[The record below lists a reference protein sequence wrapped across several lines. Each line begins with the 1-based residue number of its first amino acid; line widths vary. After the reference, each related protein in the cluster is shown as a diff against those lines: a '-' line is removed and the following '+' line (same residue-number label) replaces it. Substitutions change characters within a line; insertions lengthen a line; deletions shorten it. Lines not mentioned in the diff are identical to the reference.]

1 MSGCGCGS
9 VCPTTARRNA
19 AFRRV
24 LWIVLALNAVMFLVE
39 GIAGW
44 LGRSAALQ
52 GDSLDFLGDAANYGI
67 ALFVLGRSVTW
78 KAGSALVKGLT
89 MAAFGVF
96 VLAMVGWRAMTGTV
110 PEPLVMGGIGFLA
123 LAVNVAA
130 ALLLYRYREGDAN
143 MRSVWI
149 CSRNDAMAN
158 VAVIVAGGVVIATGQ
173 GWADWLVGLFI
184 AGLSLQGAHS
194 IIRHASREL
203 KDARAGLTP
212 ASPVA

>member
-78 KAGSALVKGLT
+78 KAGSALVIGKKTQGPVIRVVQQISP
-89 MAAFGVF
+89 AATG
-96 VLAMVGWRAMTGTV
+96 GEMTG
-110 PEPLVMGGIGFLA
+110 PRIG
-123 LAVNVAA
+123 
-130 ALLLYRYREGDAN
+130 
-143 MRSVWI
+143 
-149 CSRNDAMAN
+149 
-158 VAVIVAGGVVIATGQ
+158 
-173 GWADWLVGLFI
+173 
-184 AGLSLQGAHS
+184 S
-194 IIRHASREL
+194 IIAPE
-203 KDARAGLTP
+203 ARNVTAAGRTDSHLAP
-212 ASPVA
+212 MPGF